1 MDTQYNSI
9 EIIHFQYFC
18 PDMNRR
24 DDTPMNSRLNYGYS
38 IIRNSMVRAI
48 IAAGLLPAFGIHH
61 QNQFNAYNL
70 ADDLME
76 PFRPFVDMIAF
87 GMNGDDE
94 KLTRE
99 ERKKLAEVTVHAA
112 LLDQKKGSVLRAIDH
127 VVNDVRS
134 YFEETSDTVHLPDV
148 LPIESLSQIKE

>member
-1 MDTQYNSI
+1 
-9 EIIHFQYFC
+9 
-18 PDMNRR
+18 
-24 DDTPMNSRLNYGYS
+24 MNSRLNYGYS

-87 GMNGDDE
+87 GMDGDDE

-99 ERKKLAEVTVHAA
+99 ERKELAEGTVHAA
-112 LLDQKKGSVLRAIDH
+112 LLDQKKVSVLRAIDH

-134 YFEETSDTVHLPDV
+134 YFEETSDTVHLPDI